1 MKRNTAAFLLVALF
15 PVVPAAAG
23 AQASGTLADQAQA
36 AINNK
41 QWKQADQLLTQ
52 LLAADPKNANAYYL
66 RAYAEYYLKQYTAAI
81 KDLDRAQSLKPG
93 DPDAASLRGDTFYA
107 QEHYVAAIA
116 AYSAAIPLS
125 TDSKALATMYGRRA
139 DSEESLDRH
148 AAAISDYNKVLDLK
162 PNDTTTL
169 HALANVYYAAGND
182 AACER
187 TLYRAIAAAPNDNWS
202 YGHLGVFRWT
212 KRRYN
217 DSLTAFTKA
226 IALAPKDYGLYDD
239 RAIVYASAG
248 SLSRALADSD
258 KAIGL
263 QSSSS
268 PLDTRAILYWIAGQT
283 GEAVAAFGV
292 AIAKGS
298 DDALANRGV
307 LYLTLG
313 GNQLA
318 ASDLQSAF
326 TKSQKKGYDDGDTA
340 AILAIVY
347 RRLHQN
353 QRALV
358 LLRAAHV
365 PPDTWSK
372 AVLSFLRGEIPAPA
386 LLAASNTP
394 SERSGAITDIALDAA
409 TRGRPIDRTGLTWV
423 TNHATTLDWNLYLAR
438 WLLSRS

>member
-1 MKRNTAAFLLVALF
+1 MKRFTSGVLILALA
-15 PVVPAAAG
+15 VISPAAAG
-23 AQASGTLADQAQA
+23 AQASGTLADQAWA

-41 QWKQADQLLTQ
+41 KWKQAVQLISQLLTTDTQ
-52 LLAADPKNANAYYL
+52 NESDYYL
-66 RAYAEYYLKQYTAAI
+66 RAYAEYYLKRYDDAI
-81 KDLDRAQSLKPG
+81 KDLDRAQSLKAG
-93 DPDAASLRGDTFYA
+93 DPDVVTLRADTFYA

-116 AYSAAIPLS
+116 AYSAAIPLN
-125 TDSKALATMYGRRA
+125 TDTKALATMYGRCA

-148 AAAISDYNKVLDLK
+148 AAAIADYNKVLDLK
-162 PNDTTTL
+162 PNDTATL
-169 HALANVYYAAGND
+169 HSLANVYYAAGND
-182 AACER
+182 AACDR
-187 TLYRAIAAAPNDNWS
+187 TLYRAIAAAPGDSWS

-217 DSLTAFTKA
+217 ESLVAFTKA
-226 IALAPKDYGLYDD
+226 IALAPKDYSLYDD
-239 RAIVYASAG
+239 RAVVHASAG
-248 SLSRALADSD
+248 SLPRALADND

-263 QSSSS
+263 QSNSS

-283 GEAVAAFGV
+283 GEAVASFGV

-313 GNQLA
+313 RNQLA

-347 RRLHQN
+347 RHLHQN
-353 QRALV
+353 QRALAI
-358 LLRAAHV
+358 LRAARV

-372 AVLSFLRGEIPAPA
+372 TALSFLQGEIPAQA
-386 LLAASNTP
+386 LLAATNTP
-394 SERSGAITDIALDAA
+394 SERSSAITYIAPDAA
-409 TRGRPIDRTGLTWV
+409 TRGLRTDRSGLGWV
-423 TNHATTLDWNLYLAR
+423 ASHATQLDWNLYLAR
-438 WLLSRS
+438 WLLGKS